1 MYNKTFKQT
10 LQYRMRGCNK
20 NNIIKKSENFQA
32 FLLQKLPYN
41 AQQAYLTIDAMHCG
55 KLLTGVMYQ
64 RKLFAVIAP
73 SFIIKH
79 PFIFPEILN

>member
-1 MYNKTFKQT
+1 MYNETFKQT

-41 AQQAYLTIDAMHCG
+41 AQQAYLIIDAMHCG

-64 RKLFAVIAP
+64 QKLFAVIAP